1 MTPADALRQLA
12 PTTRVLK
19 RAQYEA
25 FEFSIRTDGI
35 HVRNASYAD
44 PENHEYLVTLSEEI
58 PAACTCPADARFD
71 GACKHRV
78 AVAIRSPVLAAARD
92 VSTTRVAADGG
103 ERGAVTPRRSPVDT
117 DSIDEDDTPAGGGD
131 VETPEDC
138 ECDGL
143 DGFPCWACVDAGRR
157 TVPE

>member
-1 MTPADALRQLA
+1 MNSADALRQLA

-35 HVRNASYAD
+35 HIRNTSYAD

-58 PAACTCPADARFD
+58 PATCTCPADARFE

-78 AVAIRSPVLAAARD
+78 AVAIRGPVLAAARD
-92 VSTTRVAADGG
+92 MTEKQIAADGG
-103 ERGAVTPRRSPVDT
+103 ERGAVTSRKS
-117 DSIDEDDTPAGGGD
+117 SIGGTPHSEDDTPAGSGD
-131 VETPEDC
+131 VEPSEDC